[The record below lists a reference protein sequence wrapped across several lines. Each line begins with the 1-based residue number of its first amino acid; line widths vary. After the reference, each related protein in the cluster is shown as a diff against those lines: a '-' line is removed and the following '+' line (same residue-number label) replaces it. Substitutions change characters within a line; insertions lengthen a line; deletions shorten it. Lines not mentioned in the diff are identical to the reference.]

1 MLLLFWK
8 VVGVE
13 VGVIRNIRWYH
24 DESYSP
30 RYLCGADQGLTILN
44 PYISIDLPE
53 CSYFQTP
60 AEVKGSCVFEN
71 YILAG
76 TPSGVYQI
84 SWDTVKQYNCD
95 VYSPQDL
102 SSQSSLSYTTASGL
116 LSDDIIA
123 LDALGPYLAIV
134 TSSGLYWKK
143 SGTGT
148 YLNCP
153 TIDGRDIYISAGP
166 TIYFAESNQLRI
178 KYGEPTDL
186 SSWDRTISY
195 PNQQIN
201 RISINTWNGQDVLFI
216 ATTSGLD
223 IWQGDTLQT
232 YYDVISGTKSLSS
245 VVSELDSRLGWGH
258 VFVSASGGVNILNL
272 KSGLVEKYMDFNGI
286 EIPAIGYPRLYSK

>member
-123 LDALGPYLAIV
+123 LDALGPYLA
-134 TSSGLYWKK
+134 
-143 SGTGT
+143 
-148 YLNCP
+148 
-153 TIDGRDIYISAGP
+153 
-166 TIYFAESNQLRI
+166 
-178 KYGEPTDL
+178 
-186 SSWDRTISY
+186 
-195 PNQQIN
+195 
-201 RISINTWNGQDVLFI
+201 
-216 ATTSGLD
+216 
-223 IWQGDTLQT
+223 
-232 YYDVISGTKSLSS
+232 KSLPM
-245 VVSELDSRLGWGH
+245 
-258 VFVSASGGVNILNL
+258 SAARCPCSDVWSWEKICSFG
-272 KSGLVEKYMDFNGI
+272 KSKIFGI
-286 EIPAIGYPRLYSK
+286 VLL